1 MSLFRGN
8 LLILQKWKARNT
20 SRMKHLH
27 MERFPIPSFILKM
40 LPNGELLFYKQ
51 GFTAELNTGH
61 PQRANRKTLKDN

>member
-27 MERFPIPSFILKM
+27 MERFPIPSFIPKM

-51 GFTAELNTGH
+51 GFTAKLNTGH
-61 PQRANRKTLKDN
+61 PQGANRKTLKYS